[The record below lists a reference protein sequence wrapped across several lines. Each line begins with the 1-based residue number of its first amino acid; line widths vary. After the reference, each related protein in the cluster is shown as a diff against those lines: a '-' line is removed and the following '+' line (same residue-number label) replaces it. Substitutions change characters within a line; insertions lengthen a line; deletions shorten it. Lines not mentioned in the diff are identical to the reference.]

1 MQVSESER
9 LAQALAGFRREI
21 VPDFVLLLVRA
32 AGDEDFSL
40 AQLATL
46 YLLER
51 MGEHSVK
58 QVAEVI
64 GRSLSATSRL
74 LDQLVKRGLV
84 QREEDERDR
93 RAKRVVL
100 TEHGQKLLRDLER
113 ERADAQLVVMA
124 YLSAEEREVV
134 HRGMALLA
142 EGARRRRDGASTELD
157 AGD

>member
-1 MQVSESER
+1 M
-9 LAQALAGFRREI
+9 

-74 LDQLVKRGLV
+74 LDQLAKRGLV

-100 TEHGQKLLRDLER
+100 TDRGGELLRDLER
-113 ERADAQLVVMA
+113 ERAGAQLAVMA
-124 YLSAEEREVV
+124 YLSVEEREVV
-134 HRGMALLA
+134 HQAMALLA
-142 EGARRRRDGASTELD
+142 KGARRRSDGASPELD